1 MKGSARLLICW
12 LLCCP
17 AALLVAIPGIAQ
29 QSGDG
34 ASEPSGRDGQ
44 QDFDFSIGTW
54 KTELSRLLNPLSGS
68 NEWVEYE
75 GTSVTREVWDGR
87 ANLLELDVEGPTG
100 RLVGLSLRL
109 YNPQARQWSLN
120 YANVNGG
127 TITTPVIGEFKD
139 GRGEFYC
146 QETFDGR
153 AIFVKFVITRLT
165 DDSWH
170 YEQSFSDDGGKTWE
184 ANWIA
189 VDTLIKDEPG

>member
-1 MKGSARLLICW
+1 M
-12 LLCCP
+12 P
-17 AALLVAIPGIAQ
+17 
-29 QSGDG
+29 
-34 ASEPSGRDGQ
+34 
-44 QDFDFSIGTW
+44 
-54 KTELSRLLNPLSGS
+54 ELSRLVNPLSGS

-109 YNPQARQWSLN
+109 YNPQSRQWSLN

-127 TITTPVIGEFKD
+127 TMTTPLIGEFK
-139 GRGEFYC
+139 GARGEFYC

-153 AIFVKFVITRLT
+153 AIFVRFVITRIT
-165 DDSWH
+165 DDSWP
-170 YEQSFSDDGGKTWE
+170 YEQSFSEDGGKTWE

-189 VDTLIKDEPG
+189 VDTLIKNESG